1 MAFLLNYF
9 WGANLNIKQV
19 RYGIYRHIPL
29 YFALGLLSFSAK
41 AEVFGGEWLSGV
53 TLQHQLSVPTLLEYD
68 TNPTLTSVN
77 SSAIWRLSVT
87 PRYTLNA
94 YNGPNIWTVGAAINL
109 QRSSDKVVSQDREDP
124 TFNAA
129 WKHEYA
135 LGSYGI
141 NASYA
146 QSSSRVSEL
155 KSTGLV
161 FNDGTSLNQNIG
173 ANYSRN
179 FSDRVTFSVS
189 GAYIEQTFSGQSA
202 GLTNYTNQ
210 SITPNIS
217 YTWNEKLSTYLQGS
231 YTRYKPSSGV
241 SSDLVS
247 AVIGAMYK
255 PSEKLDLSVNGGLNQ
270 TSGLSS
276 DTNFQGGMTASYASS
291 ERRTYTASYARSA
304 SASGIGRIIQSDAL
318 SAGVVYTLNDFDSL
332 GATYS
337 YYKSSD
343 VNQFEFQQL
352 SIFGS
357 RDLSADWQARLTYSH
372 KMSASNISNADGD
385 VLGLSLIYNIASF

>member
-1 MAFLLNYF
+1 M
-9 WGANLNIKQV
+9 NIKQV
-19 RYGIYRHIPL
+19 RYGNYQHIPL
-29 YFALGLLSFSAK
+29 CFVLGLLSFSAK

-53 TLQHQLSVPTLLEYD
+53 TLQHQLSVPTILEYD
-68 TNPTLTSVN
+68 TNPALTAVN
-77 SSAIWRLSVT
+77 ANAIWRLSVT

-94 YNGPNIWTVGAAINL
+94 YNGPNIWTIGAAINL
-109 QRSSDKVVSQDREDP
+109 QRSSDQIVSQDREDP

-129 WKHEYA
+129 WNHEYA

-141 NASYA
+141 SASYA
-146 QSSSRVSEL
+146 QSSSRISEL

-161 FNDGTSLNQNIG
+161 FSDGTSLNQNIG

-179 FSDRVTFSVS
+179 FSDRITFNIS

-210 SITPNIS
+210 SITPSIS

-231 YTRYKPSSGV
+231 YSQYKPSSGV

-270 TSGLSS
+270 TSGLSNE
-276 DTNFQGGMTASYASS
+276 TNFQGGMTASYTSS

-372 KMSASNISNADGD
+372 KMSTSNISNADGD

>member
-1 MAFLLNYF
+1 M
-9 WGANLNIKQV
+9 NIKQE
-19 RYGIYRHIPL
+19 RCGIYQQIPL
-29 YFALGLLSFSAK
+29 CFALGLLSFSAK
-41 AEVFGGEWLSGV
+41 AEVFSGGFISGL

-77 SSAIWRLSVT
+77 STAIWRLSVT

-94 YNGPNIWTVGAAINL
+94 YDDQNIWTLGAAINL
-109 QRSSDKVVSQDREDP
+109 QRSSDQIVSQDREDP
-124 TFNAA
+124 TVNAA

-141 NASYA
+141 TASYA

-179 FSDRVTFSVS
+179 FNEHVTFTIN
-189 GAYIEQTFSGQSA
+189 GAYSEQTFSGQSA

-210 SITPNIS
+210 SVTPNIS
-217 YTWNEKLSTYLQGS
+217 YAWSERLSTYLQGS
-231 YTRYKPSSGV
+231 YSQYKPSGGV
-241 SSDLVS
+241 TTDLVS
-247 AVIGAMYK
+247 AVIGTMYK
-255 PSEKLDLSVNGGLNQ
+255 PSEKLDLSINGGLNH
-270 TSGLSS
+270 TSGFTSG
-276 DTNFQGGMTASYASS
+276 TNFQGGMTVNYASS
-291 ERRTYTASYARSA
+291 ERRTYTATYAKA
-304 SASGIGRIIQSDAL
+304 ATASGLGRIIQSDAF
-318 SAGVVYTLNDFDSL
+318 SAGIVYTLNDLDSL

-352 SIFGS
+352 SMFGA
-357 RDLSADWQARLTYSH
+357 RDLNADWQARLTYSH

>member
-1 MAFLLNYF
+1 M
-9 WGANLNIKQV
+9 NIKQE
-19 RYGIYRHIPL
+19 RYSRFQRIPL
-29 YFALGLLSFSAK
+29 CIALGLLSFSAK
-41 AEVFGGEWLSGV
+41 AEIFGGEWLSGV
-53 TLQHQLSVPTLLEYD
+53 TLQHQLSVPSLLEYD
-68 TNPTLTSVN
+68 TNPALTSVN
-77 SSAIWRLSVT
+77 PSAIWRLSVT

-94 YNGPNIWTVGAAINL
+94 YNGPNIWTVGAAVNL
-109 QRSSDKVVSQDREDP
+109 QRSSDQIVSQDREDP

-135 LGSYGI
+135 LGTYGI

-179 FSDRVTFSVS
+179 FSDRVTFSIS
-189 GAYIEQTFSGQSA
+189 GSYIEQTFSGQSA
-202 GLTNYTNQ
+202 GLSNYTNQ
-210 SITPNIS
+210 SVTPNIS
-217 YTWNEKLSTYLQGS
+217 YIWNEKLSTYLQGS
-231 YTRYKPSSGV
+231 YTQYKPSSGV

-247 AVIGAMYK
+247 AVIGTIYK

-270 TSGLSS
+270 TTGSTSA
-276 DTNFQGGMTASYASS
+276 TNFQGGMTATYTAS
-291 ERRTYTASYARSA
+291 ERRTYTATYARSA

-318 SAGVVYTLNDFDSL
+318 SAGVLYALNDIDSL
-332 GATYS
+332 GASYS
-337 YYKSSD
+337 YYKNSD
-343 VNQFEFQQL
+343 INQFEFQQL

-372 KMSASNISNADGD
+372 KMSTSNISNADGD
-385 VLGLSLIYNIASF
+385 VLGLSLVYNIANF